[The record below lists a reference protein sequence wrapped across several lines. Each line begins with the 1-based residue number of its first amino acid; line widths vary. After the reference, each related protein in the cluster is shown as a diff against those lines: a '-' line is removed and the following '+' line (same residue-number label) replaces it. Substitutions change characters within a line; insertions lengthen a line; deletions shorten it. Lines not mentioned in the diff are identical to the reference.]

1 MADLIGGGVTINGPT
16 TIDGAVTSTS
26 FAGDGSS
33 LTALN
38 ASNLGSGTLPD
49 ARFPATLPAANGSS
63 LTALNAS
70 NLGSGTL
77 PDARFPAT
85 LPAVSGANLTN
96 LPLPA
101 SGNFSLITK
110 TAPTTSP
117 ATITFSSLPTGVDT
131 FFVAYKIRIAATL
144 SDTIVFNF
152 LDASNSVIAN
162 QCYNSVRNIQKSSAV
177 TTITGSG
184 TGGGTAITLTPDAVH
199 FGNDRGGVKGYF
211 WINGMNS
218 DFDASTSTVF
228 PSIVGQ
234 SYMDANI
241 PGSSSSDPAFS
252 HYGGSFNETVVTT
265 FSRTGPCR
273 GFRLFCGNGFGTGSV
288 ISLYSVT
295 DT

>member
-1 MADLIGGGVTINGPT
+1 MANLITASGSIPSANLT
-16 TIDGAVTSTS
+16 GALPAISG
-26 FAGDGSS
+26 AS
-33 LTALN
+33 LTTLN
-38 ASNLGSGTLPD
+38 ASNLGSGTIPD
-49 ARFPATLPAANGSS
+49 PRFPTTLPAANGSS

-96 LPLPA
+96 LPA
-101 SGNFSLITK
+101 GGNFNLLIK
-110 TAPTTSP
+110 TEPTISP
-117 ATITFSSLPTGVDT
+117 ATIIFSSFPTGVDT

-144 SDTIVFNF
+144 SDDITFNF
-152 LDASNSVIAN
+152 LDASNSVITN
-162 QCYNSVRNIQKSSAV
+162 QCYNSINHIQKASAV
-177 TTITGSG
+177 TTISGSG
-184 TGGGTAITLTPDAVH
+184 SGGATSISLTSTAVH
-199 FGNDRGGVKGYF
+199 FGASDRGGVKGYF

-218 DFDASTSTVF
+218 DFDATTSTVF

-241 PGSSSSDPAFS
+241 AGSSSSDPAFLN
-252 HYGGSFNETVVTT
+252 YGGSFNETVVTT

-288 ISLYSVT
+288 ISVYSVT

>member
-1 MADLIGGGVTINGPT
+1 MADLITASGSIPSANLT
-16 TIDGAVTSTS
+16 GALPAISG
-26 FAGDGSS
+26 AS
-33 LTALN
+33 LTTLN
-38 ASNLGSGTLPD
+38 ASNLGSGTIPD
-49 ARFPATLPAANGSS
+49 SRFPTTLPAVNGSS

-96 LPLPA
+96 LP
-101 SGNFSLITK
+101 SGGNFSLLIK
-110 TAPTTSP
+110 TAVSSNTS
-117 ATITFSSLPTGVDT
+117 TITFSSFPTGVDT

-144 SDTIVFNF
+144 SDTIAFNF
-152 LDASNSVIAN
+152 LDSSNSVITN
-162 QCYNSVRNIQKSSAV
+162 QCYNSVRNIQKASAV

-184 TGGGTAITLTPDAVH
+184 TGGGTSISLTPDAVH
-199 FGNDRGGVKGYF
+199 FGASDRGGVKGYF

-218 DFDASTSTVF
+218 DFDATTSTVF

-241 PGSSSSDPAFS
+241 AGSSSSDPAFS
-252 HYGGSFNETVVTT
+252 NYGGSFNETVITT

-273 GFRLFCGNGFGTGSV
+273 GFRLFCGNGIGIGSV
-288 ISLYSVT
+288 ISVYSVT